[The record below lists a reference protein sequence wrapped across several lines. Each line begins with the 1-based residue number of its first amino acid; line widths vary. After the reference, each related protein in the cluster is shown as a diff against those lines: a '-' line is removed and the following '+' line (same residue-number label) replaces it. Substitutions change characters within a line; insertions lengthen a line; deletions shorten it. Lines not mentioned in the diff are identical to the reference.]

1 MTENVI
7 TYSYN
12 VHIKVLRI
20 KQVKLNHNHNSLS
33 RWSLILQCCPMSHWP
48 IYSDM
53 YWDKVE
59 NVGWKTSV
67 TEILDLYSYASM
79 LCCSLDIFDVTFNST
94 RIFFWNR
101 ISFQS
106 RGELWPGK
114 NHKYFKKRKLF
125 MEYQSIFF
133 KIFWLKKF
141 F

>member
-12 VHIKVLRI
+12 VHIEVLRI

-67 TEILDLYSYASM
+67 TEILDLYSYAST
-79 LCCSLDIFDVTFNST
+79 LRRSLDIFDVTFNST
-94 RIFFWNR
+94 RIFFGIESVFKAEANCGLVKIINTLKNVNYLWN
-101 ISFQS
+101 INLFFS
-106 RGELWPGK
+106 
-114 NHKYFKKRKLF
+114 KYFGWKNLF
-125 MEYQSIFF
+125 
-133 KIFWLKKF
+133 
-141 F
+141 